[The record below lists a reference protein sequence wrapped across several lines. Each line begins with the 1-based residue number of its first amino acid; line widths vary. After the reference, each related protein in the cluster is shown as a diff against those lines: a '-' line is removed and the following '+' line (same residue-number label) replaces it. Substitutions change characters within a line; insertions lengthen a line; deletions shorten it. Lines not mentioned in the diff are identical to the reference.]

1 MFHLSTVISF
11 LAISILRAPLVAAA
25 ALPASSQASVRPVY
39 QFDNGTWLENIAVR
53 SNGNLLVTLIDR
65 PSLYEINP
73 FRNNTPTLITNLE
86 DETNTTSLLGI
97 TEMSPDV
104 FVFIAGNFS
113 VARAGSDAASYSVWQ
128 IDFNRGDL
136 AKCEKV
142 SEIEALPEASFLNG
156 MTTLDR
162 EQGTVLISDSV
173 LGLVWRLNVWTGKY
187 DVVLEDETMKPAEDT
202 LLVLG
207 INGIKIFNGYLYYIN
222 ALKGFFCRVEI
233 NTSTGEAVG
242 PYETLQTDL
251 PGDDFVM
258 SADGVAFIAE
268 NGGNSLERVDVDGTR
283 SLIAGGLNTTVVAG
297 ATAAAFGRTWKDQG
311 VVYVVTSG
319 GQAAPVNGT
328 YTEGGKVV
336 AVTV

>member
-1 MFHLSTVISF
+1 MFHLSTFITF

-25 ALPASSQASVRPVY
+25 ALPASSQASVRQIY
-39 QFDNGTWLENIAVR
+39 QFDNGTWVENIAVR

-65 PSLYEINP
+65 PSL
-73 FRNNTPTLITNLE
+73 
-86 DETNTTSLLGI
+86 LLGI

-113 VARAGSDAASYSVWQ
+113 IARARSDAASYSVWQ

-187 DVVLEDETMKPAEDT
+187 DVVLEDETMKPAEGT
-202 LLVLG
+202 PLVLG
-207 INGIKIFNGYLYYIN
+207 INGIDIFNGYLYYTN
-222 ALKGFFCRVEI
+222 SLKGFFCRVEI
-233 NTSTGEAVG
+233 DTSTGEAVG

-251 PGDDFVM
+251 PGGDDFVM
-258 SADGVAFIAE
+258 SADGVAFIAQ
-268 NGGNSLERVDVDGTR
+268 NSGNSLERVDVDGTR

-297 ATAAAFGRTWKDQG
+297 ATSAAFGRTWKDKG

>member
-187 DVVLEDETMKPAEDT
+187 DVVLEDETMKPAEGT

-311 VVYVVTSG
+311 VVYVTTSG
-319 GQAAPVNGT
+319 GQVVPVNGT
-328 YTEGGKVV
+328 FTEGGKVV